1 MPYLDRGILTDIPT
15 DLSYNRNADLVNS
28 YKSKGIKDWALEDRP
43 REKLLTKGITSLSNA
58 ELLAIL
64 IRSGG
69 PETSAVELA
78 RQILKQSDNNLKELG
93 RRNINDFVKH
103 NGMGPVKAITIIAA
117 LELGRRW
124 KKSELQDKIS
134 ISGSQD
140 VYVLFQPMIAD
151 LSHEEFWVL
160 LLNRSNRVIDNV
172 RISQGGIS
180 GTVIDVRLILKNA
193 LDRLASSLILC
204 HNHPSGNLKPS
215 EADIKITTK
224 ISEASRT
231 MDIQLLDHIIIADNS
246 YFSFSDEG
254 MI

>member
-1 MPYLDRGILTDIPT
+1 MARLRHIGKTNPMKE
-15 DLSYNRNADLVNS
+15 
-28 YKSKGIKDWALEDRP
+28 YKPAGIKDWALEDRP
-43 REKLLTKGITSLSNA
+43 REKLMTKGITSLSNT

-69 PETSAVELA
+69 PDTSAVDLA
-78 RQILKQSDNNLKELG
+78 RQVLRQAGNNLQELG
-93 RRNINDFVKH
+93 RKNVNDLVKH
-103 NGMGPVKAITIIAA
+103 PGIGPVKAITIVAA
-117 LELGRRW
+117 LELGRRR
-124 KKSELQDKIS
+124 KKSGLQEKVR

-140 VYVLFQPMIAD
+140 VFSLYQPIIGD
-151 LSHEEFWVL
+151 LAHEEFWVL
-160 LLNRSNRVIDNV
+160 LMNRSNRVVDNI

-215 EADIKITTK
+215 EADLKITAK
-224 ISEASRT
+224 ISEAGRT

-246 YFSFSDEG
+246 YFSFSDKG
-254 MI
+254 MV

>member
-1 MPYLDRGILTDIPT
+1 MST
-15 DLSYNRNADLVNS
+15 
-28 YKSKGIKDWALEDRP
+28 YKNTGIKDWALEDRP
-43 REKLLTKGITSLSNA
+43 REKLLAKGIASLSNA

-69 PETSAVELA
+69 PEASAVELA
-78 RQILKQSDNNLKELG
+78 RQVLKQSNNNLQELG
-93 RRNINDFVKH
+93 RRGINDLVKH
-103 NGMGPVKAITIIAA
+103 NGMGPVKAITIVAA
-117 LELGRRW
+117 LELGRRR
-124 KKSELQDKIS
+124 KKSELQEKIR

-140 VYVLFQPMIAD
+140 VFVLFQPVLGD

-160 LLNRSNRVIDNV
+160 LVNRSNRVIDNI

-215 EADIKITTK
+215 DADIKITSK
-224 ISEASRT
+224 ISEAGKT
-231 MDIQLLDHIIIADNS
+231 MDIQLLDHLIIADNS

-254 MI
+254 LI

>member
-1 MPYLDRGILTDIPT
+1 M
-15 DLSYNRNADLVNS
+15 
-28 YKSKGIKDWALEDRP
+28 GIKDWALEDRP
-43 REKLLTKGITSLSNA
+43 REKLLAKGITSLSNT

-69 PETSAVELA
+69 PDTSAVDLA
-78 RQILKQSDNNLKELG
+78 RQVLKQAGNNLQELG
-93 RRNINDFVKH
+93 KRSITDLVKH
-103 NGMGPVKAITIIAA
+103 NGMGTVKAVTILAA
-117 LELGRRW
+117 LELGRRR
-124 KKSELQDKIS
+124 KKSELQEKIR
-134 ISGSQD
+134 ISGSQN
-140 VYVLFQPMIAD
+140 VYDLFQPIVAD

-160 LLNRSNRVIDNV
+160 LLNRSNRVIDNI

-204 HNHPSGNLKPS
+204 HNHPSGNMKPS
-215 EADIKITTK
+215 DADIKITSK

-231 MDIQLLDHIIIADNS
+231 MDIQLLDHIIIADNA

>member
-1 MPYLDRGILTDIPT
+1 M
-15 DLSYNRNADLVNS
+15 SV
-28 YKSKGIKDWALEDRP
+28 YKSTCIKDWALEDRP
-43 REKLLTKGITSLSNA
+43 REKLLAKGITSLSNA

-69 PETSAVELA
+69 PDTSAVDLA
-78 RQILKQSDNNLKELG
+78 RQVLKQAGNNLQELG
-93 RRNINDFVKH
+93 KRSITDLVKH
-103 NGMGPVKAITIIAA
+103 NGMGTVKAITIVAA
-117 LELGRRW
+117 LELGRRR
-124 KKSELQDKIS
+124 KKSELHEKIR
-134 ISGSQD
+134 ISGTQD
-140 VYVLFQPMIAD
+140 VFTLFQPVIGD

-160 LLNRSNRVIDNV
+160 LLNRSNRVIDNI

-193 LDRLASSLILC
+193 LDRLASSLILS

-215 EADIKITTK
+215 DADIKITSK
-224 ISEASRT
+224 ISEASKT

>member
-1 MPYLDRGILTDIPT
+1 MNKY
-15 DLSYNRNADLVNS
+15 RNT
-28 YKSKGIKDWALEDRP
+28 GIKEWALEDRP
-43 REKLLTKGITSLSNA
+43 REKLIRKGITSLSNA

-78 RQILKQSDNNLKELG
+78 RQVLRESGNNLRELG
-93 RRNINDFVKH
+93 RRSVNDLVKH
-103 NGMGPVKAITIIAA
+103 NGIGPVKAISIVAA
-117 LELGRRW
+117 LELGRRR
-124 KKSELQDKIS
+124 KNSSLGEKIR
-134 ISGSQD
+134 IGGSSD
-140 VYVLFQPMIAD
+140 VFSFFQPMIAD
-151 LSHEEFWVL
+151 ISHEEFWVL
-160 LLNRSNRVIDNV
+160 VLNRSNRVIDHT
-172 RISQGGIS
+172 RISQGGIA

-193 LDRLASSLILC
+193 LDKLGSSLILC

-215 EADIKITTK
+215 EADIKITRK
-224 ISEASRT
+224 IAEASNT

>member
-1 MPYLDRGILTDIPT
+1 M
-15 DLSYNRNADLVNS
+15 NQ
-28 YKSKGIKDWALEDRP
+28 YKSSGIKDWALEDRP
-43 REKLLTKGITSLSNA
+43 REKLLAKGITSLSNA

-69 PETSAVELA
+69 PDTSAVELA
-78 RQILKQSDNNLKELG
+78 RQILKQADNNLQELG
-93 RRNINDFVKH
+93 RRSVNDLVRH

-117 LELGRRW
+117 LELGRRR
-124 KKSELQDKIS
+124 KKSDLQEKLR

-140 VYVLFQPMIAD
+140 VFSLLQPVIGD
-151 LSHEEFWVL
+151 LVHEEFWIL
-160 LLNRSNRVIDNV
+160 LMNRSNRVIDNI

-215 EADIKITTK
+215 DADIKITSK
-224 ISEASRT
+224 IADASKT

>member
-1 MPYLDRGILTDIPT
+1 MSI
-15 DLSYNRNADLVNS
+15 
-28 YKSKGIKDWALEDRP
+28 YKRTGIKDWALEDRP
-43 REKLLTKGITSLSNA
+43 REKLLSKGITSLSNA

-78 RQILKQSDNNLKELG
+78 RQVLKEAGNNLHELG
-93 RRNINDFVKH
+93 KRNISELVKH
-103 NGMGPVKAITIIAA
+103 NGMGPVKAITIVAA
-117 LELGRRW
+117 LELGRRR
-124 KKSELQDKIS
+124 KRTEIGDKIR

-140 VYVLFQPMIAD
+140 VYTLFQPMIGD

-160 LLNRSNRVIDNV
+160 LLNRSNRVMDNI

-180 GTVIDVRLILKNA
+180 GTVIDVRLILKHA
-193 LDRLASSLILC
+193 LDRLASALILC

-215 EADIKITTK
+215 EADVRITSKIA
-224 ISEASRT
+224 EASKT

>member
-1 MPYLDRGILTDIPT
+1 MNT
-15 DLSYNRNADLVNS
+15 YNC
-28 YKSKGIKDWALEDRP
+28 KGIKEWALEDRP
-43 REKLLTKGITSLSNA
+43 REKLLAKGITSLSNA

-69 PETSAVELA
+69 PDTSAVELA
-78 RQILKQSDNNLKELG
+78 RQILNQAGNNLHELG
-93 RRNINDFVKH
+93 KKTVTDLVKH
-103 NGMGPVKAITIIAA
+103 NGMGPVKAITIVAA
-117 LELGRRW
+117 LELGRRR
-124 KKSELQDKIS
+124 KSSEIREKIR

-140 VYVLFQPMIAD
+140 VYALFQPLIAD
-151 LSHEEFWVL
+151 LPHEEFWVL
-160 LLNRSNRVIDNV
+160 LLNRSNRVIDNI

-180 GTVIDVRLILKNA
+180 GTVIDIRLILKNA
-193 LDRLASSLILC
+193 LDRLASSMILC

-224 ISEASRT
+224 ISDASRN
-231 MDIQLLDHIIIADNS
+231 MDIQLLDHLIIADNS

>member
-1 MPYLDRGILTDIPT
+1 MK
-15 DLSYNRNADLVNS
+15 V
-28 YKSKGIKDWALEDRP
+28 YKSTGIKDWALEDRP
-43 REKLLTKGITSLSNA
+43 REKLLSKGITSLSNA

-64 IRSGG
+64 VRSGG
-69 PETSAVELA
+69 PDTSAVDLA
-78 RQILKQSDNNLKELG
+78 RQVLKQAGNNLQELG
-93 RRNINDFVKH
+93 RKNVNDLVKH
-103 NGMGPVKAITIIAA
+103 KGMGTVKAITIIAA
-117 LELGRRW
+117 LELGRRR
-124 KKSELQDKIS
+124 KRSELQEKIR

-140 VYVLFQPMIAD
+140 VYSLFQPLIAD

-160 LLNRSNRVIDNV
+160 ILNRANRVIDNI

-193 LDRLASSLILC
+193 LDRLASSLVLC

-215 EADIKITTK
+215 DADIKITTK

-254 MI
+254 II

>member
-1 MPYLDRGILTDIPT
+1 MRE
-15 DLSYNRNADLVNS
+15 
-28 YKSKGIKDWALEDRP
+28 YKSTGIKDWALEDRP
-43 REKLLTKGITSLSNA
+43 REKLLSKGMASLSNA

-69 PETSAVELA
+69 PDASAVELA
-78 RQILKQSDNNLKELG
+78 RQILKQAGNNLQELG
-93 RRNINDFVKH
+93 RKSVNDLVKH
-103 NGMGPVKAITIIAA
+103 SGMGPVKAISIVAA
-117 LELGRRW
+117 LELGRRR
-124 KKSELQDKIS
+124 KRSELKEKIR

-140 VYVLFQPMIAD
+140 VYALYEPLIAD

-160 LLNRSNRVIDNV
+160 ILNRSNRVIDNI

-180 GTVIDVRLILKNA
+180 GTVIDVRLILKKA
-193 LDRLASSLILC
+193 IDCLASSLILC

-215 EADIKITTK
+215 DADIKITSK
-224 ISEASRT
+224 ISDAGRS
-231 MDIQLLDHIIIADNS
+231 MDIQTLDHIIIADNS

>member
-1 MPYLDRGILTDIPT
+1 MK
-15 DLSYNRNADLVNS
+15 V
-28 YKSKGIKDWALEDRP
+28 YKSTVIKDWALEDRP
-43 REKLLTKGITSLSNA
+43 REKLLSKGITSLSNA

-69 PETSAVELA
+69 PDGSAVELA
-78 RQILKQSDNNLKELG
+78 RQVLKQAGNNLQELG
-93 RRNINDFVKH
+93 RKSVIDLVKH
-103 NGMGPVKAITIIAA
+103 NGIGTVKAITIIAA
-117 LELGRRW
+117 LELGRRR
-124 KKSELQDKIS
+124 KRSELQEKIR

-140 VYVLFQPMIAD
+140 VYSLFQPLIAD

-160 LLNRSNRVIDNV
+160 ILNRSNRVIDNI

-193 LDRLASSLILC
+193 LDRLATSLVLC

-215 EADIKITTK
+215 DADIKITTK

>member
-1 MPYLDRGILTDIPT
+1 MQ
-15 DLSYNRNADLVNS
+15 S
-28 YKSKGIKDWALEDRP
+28 YKNTGIKDWALEDRP
-43 REKLLTKGITSLSNA
+43 REKLLSKGITSLSSA

-69 PETSAVELA
+69 PDASAVELA
-78 RQILKQSDNNLKELG
+78 RQILKQADNNLQELG
-93 RRNINDFVKH
+93 RKTVNDLVKH
-103 NGMGPVKAITIIAA
+103 NGMGPVKAITIVAA
-117 LELGRRW
+117 LELGRRR
-124 KKSELQDKIS
+124 KKTEIRDKIR

-140 VYVLFQPMIAD
+140 VYNLFQPMIGD
-151 LSHEEFWVL
+151 LAHEEFWVL
-160 LLNRSNRVIDNV
+160 FMNRSNRVIDNI

-193 LDRLASSLILC
+193 LDRLSSSLILC

-215 EADIKITTK
+215 DADIKITSK
-224 ISEASRT
+224 ISESSRT

>member
-1 MPYLDRGILTDIPT
+1 MK
-15 DLSYNRNADLVNS
+15 V
-28 YKSKGIKDWALEDRP
+28 YKSTGIKDWALEDRP
-43 REKLLTKGITSLSNA
+43 REKLLSKGITSLSNA

-69 PETSAVELA
+69 PDASAVDLA
-78 RQILKQSDNNLKELG
+78 RQVLKQSGNNLQELG
-93 RRNINDFVKH
+93 RKNVNDLVKH
-103 NGMGPVKAITIIAA
+103 NGMGTVKAITIIAA
-117 LELGRRW
+117 LELGRRR
-124 KKSELQDKIS
+124 KRSELQEKIR

-140 VYVLFQPMIAD
+140 VYSLFQPLIAD

-160 LLNRSNRVIDNV
+160 ILNRSNRVIDNV

-193 LDRLASSLILC
+193 LDRLASSLVLC

-215 EADIKITTK
+215 DADIKITTK

>member
-1 MPYLDRGILTDIPT
+1 MRTYRSSGI
-15 DLSYNRNADLVNS
+15 R
-28 YKSKGIKDWALEDRP
+28 DWALEDRP
-43 REKLLTKGITSLSNA
+43 REKLISKGITSLSNA

-69 PETSAVELA
+69 PDASAVELA
-78 RQILKQSDNNLKELG
+78 RQILKQSSNNLQELG
-93 RRNINDFVKH
+93 RKGISELVLHK
-103 NGMGPVKAITIIAA
+103 GVGPVKAVTIVAA
-117 LELGRRW
+117 LELGRRR
-124 KKSELQDKIS
+124 KRTEMEEKIR

-140 VYVLFQPMIAD
+140 VFTLFHPLVAD
-151 LSHEEFWVL
+151 LAHEEFWVL
-160 LLNRSNRVIDNV
+160 IMNRSNRVIDNI

-193 LDRLASSLILC
+193 LERLASSLILC

-215 EADIKITTK
+215 EADIKITSK
-224 ISEASRT
+224 ITEASRT